1 MQKISKNL
9 AEHLVYLTGIQNGVE
24 TDLNGELPT
33 VIDRIRA
40 GACVTT
46 VFAIMDN
53 DSSETE
59 ENIIAAIREFL
70 GEKWP
75 GPNEHTR
82 KATEDLKDALLC
94 S

>member
-9 AEHLVYLTGIQNGVE
+9 AEYLVYLTGVQNGVE
-24 TDLNGELPT
+24 ADINGELPT
-33 VIDRIRA
+33 VLDRIRA

-46 VFAIMDN
+46 VFAIMD
-53 DSSETE
+53 SGSGETE

-75 GPNEHTR
+75 GPNEQTR
-82 KATEDLKDALLC
+82 KAHEDLKYALLC